1 MKKSTK
7 NLLIAIIII
16 LILIILLPWGW
27 ILIRNKI
34 DSISIAMSENM
45 PHSVRAE
52 IVKVTDYGIYA
63 MGIEGYPTG
72 LFSLGFTD
80 EGDIG
85 FKQGQ
90 EILIDY
96 RGYVMAMYPA
106 QIGHVDKITIVKE
119 KSDVEIPEEY
129 LKFCYSSKSNVKISI
144 NEFTNESLELTI
156 VDTNELPY
164 NYTTDY
170 TIYKEVKNKDYT
182 GVGQKIGEDT
192 ENTTAGF
199 TGTGSEYIWEE
210 IPKISNILCKDT
222 VEDKTYNLPSIK
234 EGEHYTVNGWKLD
247 YSKLYG
253 KLEEGKYYFTLKAE
267 SFWIKIDFT
276 VDAAGKVNYSDPE
289 VI

>member
-7 NLLIAIIII
+7 NLLIIIII
-16 LILIILLPWGW
+16 VLELIILLSWGW
-27 ILIRNKI
+27 ILIRNKMYSI
-34 DSISIAMSENM
+34 DMAMSENISY
-45 PHSVRAE
+45 SVRAE
-52 IVKVTDYGIYA
+52 VIEVTEHGIYA

-96 RGYVMAMYPA
+96 RGYVMATYPA
-106 QIGHVDKITIVKE
+106 QLGHVDKITIVKE

-129 LKFCYSSKSNVKISI
+129 LKFCYSSKNNVKVTI
-144 NEFTNESLELTI
+144 NEFTNELLELAI

-192 ENTTAGF
+192 ENSIAGW

-210 IPKISNILCKDT
+210 MPKISNIPCKDT
-222 VEDKTYNLPSIK
+222 AEDKVYNLPSIK
-234 EGEHYTVNGWKLD
+234 EGEHYTVQGWKLN
-247 YSKLYG
+247 YSKIYG
-253 KLEEGKYYFTLKAE
+253 KLDEGKYYFILGAE
-267 SFWIKIDFT
+267 SSWIKIDFT
-276 VDAAGKVNYSDPE
+276 VDAKGKVSYSDPE
-289 VI
+289 II